1 MTFIFL
7 HLSLYIYVCTFIFIH
22 LLLYI
27 YIFTFTFVH
36 LYLHIHIFTI
46 KSITLHLYIDN
57 CVFILASFIHS
68 PVDIYICTFTFVYLY
83 VYIDICTFT
92 FIHLHCVIKNRRRS
106 WRVQGGGRTQVCEIR
121 TYQDSSHHTI
131 IPSSHMC
138 MCTFTCVY
146 LHEYILALH
155 L

>member
-83 VYIDICTFT
+83 VCIDICTFT
-92 FIHLHCVIKNRRRS
+92 FIHLHCVIKNRRRF
-106 WRVQGGGRTQVCEIR
+106 WRVQGRGAHKSAKSGLTRTQAFGFMLGHSLAFISPIEGS
-121 TYQDSSHHTI
+121 T
-131 IPSSHMC
+131 
-138 MCTFTCVY
+138 
-146 LHEYILALH
+146 LALKQKISK
-155 L
+155 